1 MANFDKSANIATDL
15 ILKHFKERMQEKGIT
30 QYRLSKLT
38 GIPEGTLS
46 RNFRKENE
54 MTLFT
59 YLKICG
65 ALELRPYLIPAEI
78 DTSKLEFLHF
88 N

>member
-1 MANFDKSANIATDL
+1 MSNYNNSANMATDL

-30 QYRLSKLT
+30 QYRLAKLT
-38 GIPEGTLS
+38 EIPEGTLS

-54 MTLFT
+54 MTLTTF
-59 YLKICG
+59 LKICG
-65 ALELRPYLIPAEI
+65 ALELRPYLIPAED
-78 DTSKLEFLHF
+78 DTSKMEFINF